1 MFVSAEVRIH
11 RGVARRAPGVRRSAI
26 GVGLQPISSQSKL
39 RQDIRDHLKEMH
51 KIVSTKADD
60 LKGVMAANGAA
71 ASVGGL
77 DVSAMIAEKMKSL
90 EQVGDRAMGKV
101 PAQKP
106 TDEDEDPLIR
116 NLKEVQKIMGGRPI
130 SDIDKFKNN
139 SPQHYLKELE
149 RAHGTALNAASPKSA
164 ADTLQTKQERLAKMA
179 EHIKFAAAALADE
192 QREAQ
197 SRHGAS

>member
-1 MFVSAEVRIH
+1 V
-11 RGVARRAPGVRRSAI
+11 I
-26 GVGLQPISSQSKL
+26 G
-39 RQDIRDHLKEMH
+39 
-51 KIVSTKADD
+51 A
-60 LKGVMAANGAA
+60 
-71 ASVGGL
+71 
-77 DVSAMIAEKMKSL
+77 
-90 EQVGDRAMGKV
+90 
-101 PAQKP
+101 
-106 TDEDEDPLIR
+106 
-116 NLKEVQKIMGGRPI
+116 GRPI

-197 SRHGAS
+197 NRHGAS

>member
-1 MFVSAEVRIH
+1 M
-11 RGVARRAPGVRRSAI
+11 I
-26 GVGLQPISSQSKL
+26 G
-39 RQDIRDHLKEMH
+39 
-51 KIVSTKADD
+51 A
-60 LKGVMAANGAA
+60 
-71 ASVGGL
+71 
-77 DVSAMIAEKMKSL
+77 
-90 EQVGDRAMGKV
+90 
-101 PAQKP
+101 
-106 TDEDEDPLIR
+106 
-116 NLKEVQKIMGGRPI
+116 GRPI

-149 RAHGTALNAASPKSA
+149 RAHGTALNAAAPKSA